1 MSGSC
6 NKIEVL
12 GILLTV
18 LSLFPLISVHLK
30 NEGCKV
36 LFYLLNFNFLC
47 ISTANSTQLPSA
59 GSSLGAEKKKKIPV
73 VSEEIPV
80 ERTALSVPDH
90 FQLKDDKS
98 GGASSSSQN
107 DYVTQKL
114 SSDISQ
120 LNVDKNN
127 VNVTKPCL
135 PEEYKP
141 EKWMLADQESG
152 VLSQL
157 NLAIVGHHSCPVVNI
172 VSIIWHCCS
181 SRYPVSQGK

>member
-1 MSGSC
+1 M
-6 NKIEVL
+6 
-12 GILLTV
+12 
-18 LSLFPLISVHLK
+18 
-30 NEGCKV
+30 
-36 LFYLLNFNFLC
+36 C

-73 VSEEIPV
+73 VSDEIPV

-172 VSIIWHCCS
+172 VSII
-181 SRYPVSQGK
+181 

>member
-1 MSGSC
+1 
-6 NKIEVL
+6 
-12 GILLTV
+12 
-18 LSLFPLISVHLK
+18 
-30 NEGCKV
+30 
-36 LFYLLNFNFLC
+36 LC

-157 NLAIVGHHSCPVVNI
+157 NLAIVGHHSCSVVNI
-172 VSIIWHCCS
+172 VSII
-181 SRYPVSQGK
+181 

>member
-1 MSGSC
+1 M
-6 NKIEVL
+6 
-12 GILLTV
+12 
-18 LSLFPLISVHLK
+18 
-30 NEGCKV
+30 
-36 LFYLLNFNFLC
+36 C

-157 NLAIVGHHSCPVVNI
+157 NLAIVGHHSCSVVNI
-172 VSIIWHCCS
+172 VSII
-181 SRYPVSQGK
+181 

>member
-1 MSGSC
+1 
-6 NKIEVL
+6 VL
-12 GILLTV
+12 
-18 LSLFPLISVHLK
+18 
-30 NEGCKV
+30 
-36 LFYLLNFNFLC
+36 
-47 ISTANSTQLPSA
+47 
-59 GSSLGAEKKKKIPV
+59 KKRRIPV

-141 EKWMLADQESG
+141 
-152 VLSQL
+152 
-157 NLAIVGHHSCPVVNI
+157 
-172 VSIIWHCCS
+172 
-181 SRYPVSQGK
+181 

>member
-1 MSGSC
+1 M
-6 NKIEVL
+6 
-12 GILLTV
+12 
-18 LSLFPLISVHLK
+18 
-30 NEGCKV
+30 
-36 LFYLLNFNFLC
+36 C

-80 ERTALSVPDH
+80 ERTALLVPNH
-90 FQLKDDKS
+90 FQLKNDRS

-157 NLAIVGHHSCPVVNI
+157 NLAIVGHHSCSVVNI
-172 VSIIWHCCS
+172 VSII
-181 SRYPVSQGK
+181 